1 MSLKHIIRGF
11 GLTLCAAAVMCSTA
25 FARSN
30 VKNVGNVKPI
40 EIVIDSDYIVAKVND
55 PVSRKDKTAYI
66 VADNAAF
73 HFVSDY
79 YAEAETIFYINEF
92 VEGQDTGYSKRVLK
106 KVVSMGEDLTMLPEN
121 TFQEAVE
128 DDSAYRF
135 TDHCY
140 YIRVNYGP
148 SNNSHEDFYFGLVDE
163 ETFERMAQKLADSD
177 TEAEA

>member
-1 MSLKHIIRGF
+1 MSLKHIIISL
-11 GLTLCAAAVMCSTA
+11 GLTISAVTIMCSTA
-25 FARSN
+25 IAGSN
-30 VKNVGNVKPI
+30 VKSVGNVKPI

-66 VADNAAF
+66 VADNAEF
-73 HFVSDY
+73 HFISEY
-79 YAEAETIFYINEF
+79 YSEAETIFYINEF

-106 KVVSMGEDLTMLPEN
+106 KVVTMGEDLTMLPES
-121 TFQEAVE
+121 TFQEAVD

-148 SNNSHEDFYFGLVDE
+148 DNNSHEDFYFGLVDE
-163 ETFERMAQKLADSD
+163 ETFERMAQKLSDSNNE
-177 TEAEA
+177 T

>member
-1 MSLKHIIRGF
+1 MSLKHIIRSLS
-11 GLTLCAAAVMCSTA
+11 LTIGAVTFMCSMA
-25 FARSN
+25 FAKSN
-30 VKNVGNVKPI
+30 VKNVGNIKPI

-66 VADNAAF
+66 VADNADF

-79 YAEAETIFYINEF
+79 YSEAETIFYVNEF

-121 TFQEAVE
+121 TFQEAVK
-128 DDSAYRF
+128 DGSAYRF

-148 SNNSHEDFYFGLVDE
+148 GDNSHEDFYFGLVDE
-163 ETFERMAQKLADSD
+163 ETFARMAQRLADSD
-177 TEAEA
+177 TEA